1 MDMRAG
7 LRHRYNRRT
16 CIVITGHAGLPY
28 YELRP
33 RLKAAESV
41 LIDSR
46 DTSGPPF
53 RKHSPRRL
61 HRAALG
67 LIAAAPLCLAAQGAV
82 PPGRGGAPATATPPR
97 TPKVIGPLPA
107 PKPKKKGGHKVNWL
121 NPTTWPV
128 LPVPL
133 TAVDPNNGT
142 TLGVIPTMLVT
153 NSRNEITDIIAP
165 DIMHNP
171 YFGWGA
177 HGRILAFPSQDTQ
190 WSIVGGGEQHIEST
204 FDALYETGLLRET
217 PFTLTVE
224 GLYDRSGTARF
235 YGFGNNSIKINQT
248 VYIDQQIGVDAT
260 LGWNMTHAWQLAY
273 TFAAKKV
280 KVLGTTLPGIPA
292 ITSRFGGTL
301 GIGTT
306 HELLNRVSLVY
317 DTRDDITI
325 PTRGMQVVVYGGVAS
340 RNVQLDDSLFTE
352 AGADGRF
359 YWSPYPSLVVAT
371 HADLRYEPTAHDAP
385 FWALSSLGGDE
396 STVGGS
402 QTLRGYGTSRFYDRD
417 SFSANLELRQ
427 TVLSMNAFSTHV
439 DIQIAPFIDT
449 GRVFHRATI
458 WPITHLHTVF
468 GVGFRGIA
476 APSVVGY
483 VDIGKGHEGIAVF
496 TGIGYPF

>member
-1 MDMRAG
+1 MLAS
-7 LRHRYNRRT
+7 L
-16 CIVITGHAGLPY
+16 LQP
-28 YELRP
+28 RP
-33 RLKAAESV
+33 RPKAAESI
-41 LIDSR
+41 LIAAK

-53 RKHSPRRL
+53 PKHSPRRVV
-61 HRAALG
+61 RAALG
-67 LIAAAPLCLAAQGAV
+67 LIAAAPLGLAARAAV
-82 PPGRGGAPATATPPR
+82 PPESVATPPPT
-97 TPKVIGPLPA
+97 TPAQTPQLTGPIPV
-107 PKPKKKGGHKVNWL
+107 PKPKKAKPRHKIDWL

-142 TLGVIPTMLVT
+142 TLGIIPTMLVN

-171 YFGWGA
+171 YFGWGG

-204 FDALYETGLLRET
+204 LDMVYETGLLRES
-217 PFTLTVE
+217 PFTLSVE
-224 GLYDRSGTARF
+224 GLYDRSGTGRF
-235 YGFGNNSIKINQT
+235 YGIGNNSFKINQT
-248 VYIDQQIGVDAT
+248 VYINQQIGVTAT
-260 LGWNMTHAWQLAY
+260 IGWNLTHAWQLAY

-280 KVLGTTLPGIPA
+280 KVLGSTLPGVPP

-317 DTRDDITI
+317 DTRNDITI
-325 PTRGMQVVVYGGVAS
+325 PTSGMQAVVYGGVAS
-340 RNVQLDDSLFTE
+340 RNVQLDNSLFTE
-352 AGADGRF
+352 AGGDARF

-371 HADLRYEPTAHDAP
+371 HVNLHYEPTTHYVP

-396 STVGGS
+396 SVIGGS
-402 QTLRGYGTSRFYDRD
+402 QTLRGYGTSRFYDRN
-417 SFSANLELRQ
+417 SFSANIELRQ
-427 TVLSMNAFSTHV
+427 NVLSMNAFSTHV
-439 DIQIAPFIDT
+439 DIQIAPFFDT
-449 GRVFHRATI
+449 GRVFHDVGTF
-458 WPITHLHTVF
+458 PIKHLHNVM
-468 GVGFRGIA
+468 GIGFRGIA
-476 APSVVGY
+476 PPSVVGY

>member
-1 MDMRAG
+1 M
-7 LRHRYNRRT
+7 
-16 CIVITGHAGLPY
+16 
-28 YELRP
+28 
-33 RLKAAESV
+33 
-41 LIDSR
+41 
-46 DTSGPPF
+46 
-53 RKHSPRRL
+53 

-67 LIAAAPLCLAAQGAV
+67 LIAAAPLCLAARVAVAQGT
-82 PPGRGGAPATATPPR
+82 PPGAPASAAA
-97 TPKVIGPLPA
+97 PKVTGPIPA
-107 PKPKKKGGHKVNWL
+107 PKAQRAKSHRKVNWL

-190 WSIVGGGEQHIEST
+190 WSIVGGGEEKVEST
-204 FDALYETGLLRET
+204 FDAIYQTGLLRES

-235 YGFGNNSIKINQT
+235 YGIGNNSFKINQT

-260 LGWNMTHAWQLAY
+260 LGWNLTHAWQLAY
-273 TFAAKKV
+273 TFTARKV
-280 KVLGTTLPGIPA
+280 KVLGTTLPGIPP
-292 ITSRFGGTL
+292 ITSRFEGTY

-306 HELLNRVSLVY
+306 HELLHRVSLVY
-317 DTRDDITI
+317 DTRNDITI
-325 PTRGMQVVVYGGVAS
+325 PTRGMQAVVYGGVAS
-340 RNVQLDDSLFTE
+340 RNVDLDASLFTE
-352 AGADGRF
+352 AGLDGRF

-371 HADLRYEPTAHDAP
+371 HVDLRYEPTAHHVP
-385 FWALSSLGGDE
+385 FWGLSSLGGDI
-396 STVGGS
+396 STIGGS

-417 SFSANLELRQ
+417 SFSANIELRQ
-427 TVLSMNAFSTHV
+427 TVLSLDAFSTH
-439 DIQIAPFIDT
+439 IELQIAPFIDT
-449 GRVFHRATI
+449 GRVFHSASS
-458 WPITHLHTVF
+458 WPITHLHNVF

-483 VDIGKGHEGIAVF
+483 VDIGKGHEGVAVF

>member
-1 MDMRAG
+1 MPIADF
-7 LRHRYNRRT
+7 L
-16 CIVITGHAGLPY
+16 LQP
-28 YELRP
+28 RP
-33 RLKAAESV
+33 RPKAAESV
-41 LIDSR
+41 LIAAK
-46 DTSGPPF
+46 DTSGPSA
-53 RKHSPRRL
+53 KHSPRRFI
-61 HRAALG
+61 RAALG
-67 LIAAAPLCLAAQGAV
+67 LIAAASLGLAAEAALAQSAV
-82 PPGRGGAPATATPPR
+82 TAPAAAPAS
-97 TPKVIGPLPA
+97 TPKVTGPIPA
-107 PKPKKKGGHKVNWL
+107 PRPRQAQSRHRINWL

-142 TLGVIPTMLVT
+142 TLGIIPTVLMT
-153 NSRNEITDIIAP
+153 NSRSEITDIIAP
-165 DIMHNP
+165 DFMHNP

-177 HGRILAFPSQDTQ
+177 HGRMLAFPSQDTQ
-190 WSIVGGGEQHIEST
+190 WSLVGGGEQRIEST
-204 FDALYETGLLRET
+204 LDAVYRTGLLRES
-217 PFTLTVE
+217 PFTWTVE

-235 YGFGNNSIKINQT
+235 YGFGNNSFKINQT
-248 VYIDQQIGVDAT
+248 VYINQQIGVTAT
-260 LGWNMTHAWQLAY
+260 PGWNLSRAWQLGY

-280 KVLGTTLPGIPA
+280 KVRGTTLPGVPA
-292 ITSRFGGTL
+292 ITSRFEGTL

-325 PTRGMQVVVYGGVAS
+325 PTRGMQAVVYGGVAS
-340 RNVQLDDSLFTE
+340 RNVELDSSLFTE

-371 HADLRYEPTAHDAP
+371 HVDLRYEPTTHDVP
-385 FWALSSLGGDE
+385 FWGLSSLGGDE
-396 STVGGS
+396 SVIGGS

-417 SFSANLELRQ
+417 SFSGNIELRQ
-427 TVLSMNAFSTHV
+427 TVLSLSAFSTHI

-449 GRVFHRATI
+449 GRVFHTGGT
-458 WPITHLHTVF
+458 WPITHLHNVF

-476 APSVVGY
+476 PPSVVGY